1 MDVLTHITQGLDA
14 VASLHVAG
22 FILLGTL
29 LGIIVG
35 ATPGLSSGMAVAV
48 LLPLTFSMDSLT
60 GLIFLTSVYVAV
72 TYGGAITAI
81 MLNTP
86 GAPENAAT
94 ALDGHAL
101 TQKGQS
107 GRALGAAIAASALGG
122 LLSYLGM
129 LFGIQG
135 VASIALTFGPT
146 EIFLIALSGVMIL
159 GAVGTGSQL
168 KILVSGMFGLL
179 VGTIGIVPT
188 GEWRATFHEPY
199 LAEGVQIVP
208 VLIGMFVVAEL
219 LMLAGRSTVVDAGI
233 PVNRG
238 IRAIFAGFGQVLR
251 NPINL
256 IRSSLMGMGVGLIPA
271 AGATLAAFSAYS
283 LSRRFSREPE
293 TYGKGSLPGIVA
305 AESANNACSG
315 GALTVSLV
323 LGVPG
328 SVATAVI
335 LGALTMQGL
344 QPGPMMVVQQP
355 TLVYGLIIAAIL
367 SQPVMLVFAVLAGLM
382 MTRALT
388 LSTRI
393 LIPVLLML
401 SIYGTF
407 ALRNAMFDVWMML
420 GFGVLGFF
428 MKRTGYAPAAVV
440 MGVILAS
447 ITDSE
452 LVRTMQ
458 IFGDGWYLAFF
469 QRPLSLAIL
478 VILMGSFTY
487 SIVGRYRRRARKR
500 IDGTQTASDQ
510 PTA

>member
-1 MDVLTHITQGLDA
+1 MQFLTDLSAGFDA
-14 VASLHVAG
+14 VFTLHAAG
-22 FILLGTL
+22 FVLLGTL

-48 LLPLTFSMDSLT
+48 LLPLTFTMDSLT
-60 GLIFLTSVYVAV
+60 GLVFLTSVYVAV
-72 TYGGAITAI
+72 TYGGAVTAI

-101 TQKGQS
+101 TRLGQS
-107 GRALGAAIAASALGG
+107 GRALGVAIAASALGG
-122 LLSYLGM
+122 LLSYFVM
-129 LFGIQG
+129 LFGISS

-159 GAVGTGSQL
+159 GAVGSGSPA
-168 KILVSGMFGLL
+168 KILASGMFGLL

-188 GEWRATFHEPY
+188 GEWRATFGEPY
-199 LAEGVQIVP
+199 LADGVQIVP

-219 LMLAGRSTVVDAGI
+219 LVLSHRETVVDAATE
-233 PVNRG
+233 VNRSIG
-238 IRAIFAGFGQVLR
+238 ATVAGFREVLSH
-251 NPINL
+251 PVTL
-256 IRSSLMGMGVGLIPA
+256 LRSSFLGMGVGLIPA
-271 AGATLAAFSAYS
+271 AGATLAAFSSYTLA
-283 LSRRFSREPE
+283 RRLSREPE
-293 TYGKGSLPGIVA
+293 RYGKGSIEGIVA

-355 TLVYGLIIAAIL
+355 TLVYGLVIAAIL
-367 SQPVMLVFAVLAGLM
+367 SQPVMVLFAILAGSVM
-382 MTRALT
+382 SRALT
-388 LSTRI
+388 ISTRV
-393 LIPVLLML
+393 LVPFLLML

-407 ALRNAMFDVWMML
+407 ALRNATFDVWMTL
-420 GFGVLGFF
+420 GFGVLGYF
-428 MKRTGYAPAAVV
+428 MKRYGYSPAALV
-440 MGVILAS
+440 MGVILAK
-447 ITDSE
+447 ITDAE

-458 IFGDGWYLAFF
+458 IFGDDWYFAFF
-469 QRPLSLAIL
+469 QRPISLAIL
-478 VILMGSFTY
+478 AILTASLLRAGL
-487 SIVGRYRRRARKR
+487 GARRRRLP
-500 IDGTQTASDQ
+500 SDE
-510 PTA
+510 

>member
-1 MDVLTHITQGLDA
+1 MEFLAHLTDGFEAAFT
-14 VASLHVAG
+14 LHAAG
-22 FILLGTL
+22 FVLLGTF

-48 LLPLTFSMDSLT
+48 LLPLTFTMDSLT

-101 TQKGQS
+101 TRLGQS

-122 LLSYLGM
+122 LLSYFLM
-129 LFGIQG
+129 LFGIG
-135 VASIALTFGPT
+135 SVAQVALTFGPT
-146 EIFLIALSGVMIL
+146 EIFLIALSGVMVL
-159 GAVGTGSQL
+159 GAVGTGSPT
-168 KILVSGMFGLL
+168 KILASGMFGLL
-179 VGTIGIVPT
+179 IGTIGIVPT
-188 GEWRATFHEPY
+188 GEWRATFGEPF
-199 LAEGVQIVP
+199 LADGMQIVP

-219 LMLAGRSTVVDAGI
+219 LMLAGRSTVVDADI
-233 PVNRG
+233 EVNRSVG
-238 IRAIFAGFGQVLR
+238 AIFSGLGEALR
-251 NPINL
+251 MPVTL
-256 IRSSLMGMGVGLIPA
+256 LRSAFIGMGVGLIPA
-271 AGATLAAFSAYS
+271 AGATLAAFSSYS
-283 LSRRFSREPE
+283 VARRFSKEPE
-293 TYGKGSLPGIVA
+293 TYGKGSTEGIVA

-328 SVATAVI
+328 SVTTAVI

-367 SQPVMLVFAVLAGLM
+367 SQPAMVLFAVLAGNAM
-382 MTRALT
+382 SRALT
-388 LSTRI
+388 VSTRV
-393 LIPVLLML
+393 LVPVLLIL

-420 GFGVLGFF
+420 GFGVLGYF
-428 MKRTGYAPAAVV
+428 MKRYDYSPAAVV
-440 MGVILAS
+440 MGVMLAS

-452 LVRTMQ
+452 LIRTMQ
-458 IFGDGWYLAFF
+458 IFGHDWYLAFF
-469 QRPLSLAIL
+469 QRPVSL
-478 VILMGSFTY
+478 VILIILVASLARAAFGH
-487 SIVGRYRRRARKR
+487 RRRR
-500 IDGTQTASDQ
+500 TSD
-510 PTA
+510 AE